1 MGIIE
6 EQSLAALR
14 AAGLNDVLYVSGEDT
29 YKARNAS
36 YWSLTAQLRPYAIVQ
51 PRNTAEVSKAV
62 KALVGIPGC
71 KFAVR
76 SGGHMA
82 WAGAN
87 NIENGITIDLGLMAD
102 TTYNYQT
109 QLASLEPGGTWASV
123 YKELENH
130 GRMVA
135 GGREGKVGVGGLLL
149 GGGKTFYTCRVG
161 FACDQVVNYEVVLAD
176 GRIVNAND
184 QTNADLFRVLKGGGN
199 NFGIVTRFDMV
210 TFPSSDIWDG
220 IVSCSKEST
229 KEICE
234 ALADY
239 VKIIP
244 DHADSHILAMW
255 TYLPQTR
262 DHCINLVLT
271 GLDEPPKIRSL
282 SKFMQ
287 IQGHGDMKS
296 TTVATKMESFIVPSG
311 KEDAWFT
318 LTFKSDLRII
328 LKAAEVFEATVEK
341 VKEQIPDHNFY
352 FSMVLQ
358 PLPRSFGQHSIARGG
373 NMMGLDHIKDDC
385 ILLVWAIE
393 VNTPDISAAVGFP
406 ALKAAISNIEA
417 YASSVGGDVG
427 FRYLNYCDGSQEP
440 FKSYGEENVLKMR
453 AAAAKY
459 DPTGVFQ
466 SRVPG
471 GFKIPT

>member
-1 MGIIE
+1 METIGGKCI
-6 EQSLAALR
+6 AALR
-14 AAGLNDVLYVSGEDT
+14 AAGLNNVLYVIGEDT

-36 YWSLTAQLRPYAIVQ
+36 YWSLTAQLKPYAIVQ

-62 KALVGIPGC
+62 KVLLGIPGC

-87 NIENGITIDLGLMAD
+87 NINNGITIDLGLMAD

-109 QLASLEPGGTWASV
+109 QIASLEPGGTWARV

-135 GGREGKVGVGGLLL
+135 GGREGKVGIGGLLL
-149 GGGKTFYTCRVG
+149 GGGISFYTCRVG

-176 GRIVNAND
+176 GSIINAND
-184 QTNADLFRVLKGGGN
+184 QANADLFRALKGGGN
-199 NFGIVTRFDMV
+199 NFGIVTRFDIV
-210 TFPSSDIWDG
+210 TFPSNNIWDG
-220 IVSCSKEST
+220 IVTCSKEST
-229 KEICE
+229 EEISE
-234 ALADY
+234 ALVDF
-239 VKIIP
+239 VKIIS

-262 DHCINLVLT
+262 DHCINLMLT

-282 SKFMQ
+282 SKFTQ
-287 IQGHGDMKS
+287 IPGYGDLKP

-311 KEDAWFT
+311 REDAWFT

-328 LKAAEVFEATVEK
+328 LKAAEIFEATVEK
-341 VKEQIPDHNFY
+341 VKKQIPDHNFY

-358 PLPRSFGQHSIARGG
+358 PLPLSFGQHSIARGG
-373 NMMGLDHIKDDC
+373 NMLGLDHIKDDC

-393 VNTPDISAAVGFP
+393 VETPEISAAVGFP
-406 ALKAAISNIEA
+406 ALKSAISDIEA

-427 FRYLNYCDGSQEP
+427 FRFLNYCDGSQEP
-440 FKSYGEENVLKMR
+440 LKSYGEEK
-453 AAAAKY
+453 
-459 DPTGVFQ
+459 Q
-466 SRVPG
+466 SARR
-471 GFKIPT
+471 F